1 MKPGV
6 AAKVEEI
13 QSALSEK
20 LANRVDNEFTGV
32 LKLEINISQ
41 GGISK
46 VYFDDREELK
56 MKKSGN

>member
-1 MKPGV
+1 MKPEA

-46 VYFDDREELK
+46 VFFDDREELK